1 MCRLRRLRRNV
12 ADLRLATNVKFN
24 LGLIMS
30 NATNLISA
38 ATLSDAPV
46 RTGNPFFDMLFSMQ
60 RASQQAMTGYG
71 AFAQNRFT
79 ETRSQQ
85 SSNAVEVMS
94 VGEEILNVGAR
105 TVQGNTVR
113 LRRVVVETPV
123 EKQVSLREE
132 KVIVE
137 RRKPTGASKSEDVLT
152 DKAVEMNETFEVV
165 DAWKSVHLLEEVVLR
180 KEVTE
185 RTETVRDTV
194 RRDEVQ
200 VEQPTGKALA
210 RHAKA

>member
-1 MCRLRRLRRNV
+1 MSH
-12 ADLRLATNVKFN
+12 ATNVTK
-24 LGLIMS
+24 L
-30 NATNLISA
+30 SA
-38 ATLSDAPV
+38 GTRSDAPV

-60 RASQQAMTGYG
+60 KASQQALTVYG
-71 AFAQNRFT
+71 APSQKQSTGTA
-79 ETRSQQ
+79 SQQ
-85 SSNAVEVMS
+85 STNAVEVMS
-94 VGEEILNVGAR
+94 VGEEVLNVGAR

-137 RRKPTGASKSEDVLT
+137 RRKPTAASQGQDVLT
-152 DKAVEMNETFEVV
+152 EKAVEMNNTFEVV
-165 DAWKSVHLLEEVVLR
+165 DTWKSVHLLEEVVLR

-194 RRDEVQ
+194 RRDDVQ
-200 VEQPTGKALA
+200 VEQPTSKALV
-210 RHAKA
+210 RHVKA

>member
-1 MCRLRRLRRNV
+1 MSY
-12 ADLRLATNVKFN
+12 ATNVTK
-24 LGLIMS
+24 LSTG
-30 NATNLISA
+30 TR
-38 ATLSDAPV
+38 SDAPV

-60 RASQQAMTGYG
+60 KASQQALTVYG
-71 AFAQNRFT
+71 APAEKRFT
-79 ETRSQQ
+79 DTASQQ
-85 SSNAVEVMS
+85 STNAVEVMS

-137 RRKPTGASKSEDVLT
+137 RRKPTAANKGQDVLT
-152 DKAVEMNETFEVV
+152 EKAVEMNDTFEVV

-194 RRDEVQ
+194 RRDDVQ
-200 VEQPTGKALA
+200 VEQPTGKALV
-210 RHAKA
+210 REAKA

>member
-1 MCRLRRLRRNV
+1 MSS
-12 ADLRLATNVKFN
+12 ATS
-24 LGLIMS
+24 LI
-30 NATNLISA
+30 NATM
-38 ATLSDAPV
+38 LSDAPV

-71 AFAQNRFT
+71 ALAQKRFT
-79 ETRSQQ
+79 EMPSQQ
-85 SSNAVEVMS
+85 TGNAVEVMS

-210 RHAKA
+210 RHAKP

>member
-1 MCRLRRLRRNV
+1 M
-12 ADLRLATNVKFN
+12 
-24 LGLIMS
+24 
-30 NATNLISA
+30 
-38 ATLSDAPV
+38 LSDAPV

-71 AFAQNRFT
+71 ALAQKRFT
-79 ETRSQQ
+79 EMPSQQ
-85 SSNAVEVMS
+85 TGNAVEVMS

-210 RHAKA
+210 RHAKP

>member
-1 MCRLRRLRRNV
+1 MSY
-12 ADLRLATNVKFN
+12 ATNVTK
-24 LGLIMS
+24 L
-30 NATNLISA
+30 SA
-38 ATLSDAPV
+38 ATRSDAPI

-60 RASQQAMTGYG
+60 KASQQALTVYG
-71 AFAQNRFT
+71 APAEKRFT
-79 ETRSQQ
+79 DTASQQ
-85 SSNAVEVMS
+85 STNAVEVMS

-105 TVQGNTVR
+105 RVQGNTVR

-137 RRKPTGASKSEDVLT
+137 RRKPTAASKGQDVLT
-152 DKAVEMNETFEVV
+152 EKAVEMNDTFEVV

-194 RRDEVQ
+194 RRDDVQ
-200 VEQPTGKALA
+200 VEQPTGKALV